1 MNKRILQKKIFN
13 NSGKIIKQ
21 MGLHLSKEDYA
32 IMLEIIDEYII
43 NVLKIDKEDLPWLNK
58 EKFKNKHSE
67 FLGMLRLI
75 IARYISEDHK
85 LKSKSI
91 NH

>member
-1 MNKRILQKKIFN
+1 
-13 NSGKIIKQ
+13 
-21 MGLHLSKEDYA
+21 MGMYLKEDEYK

-43 NVLKIDKEDLPWLNK
+43 YVLKMDREDLPWLNK
-58 EKFKNKHSE
+58 EKFKNKHSP

-85 LKSKSI
+85 LKSKSL

>member
-13 NSGKIIKQ
+13 NSDKIIKQ

-58 EKFKNKHSE
+58 EKNKNKHKE
-67 FLGMLRLI
+67 FLGMLKLV
-75 IARYISEDHK
+75 IARCISEESK
-85 LKSKSI
+85 LNSTITK
-91 NH
+91 H